1 MKKHFNILAA
11 LLTILGATVSCT
23 KDAFLIDDPYVT
35 ESGELILQVGDFYM
49 VNCSVSPE
57 NAKWTSSNPEV
68 ATVEEGVIYAIST
81 GLAKI
86 TVRPK
91 HGKKTSFN
99 VNVQPVPVKDFQME
113 ANLSLYSG
121 ASEYL
126 ELTNIVPQ
134 NAVASTIEWSS
145 SDKSVFIVETEGSN
159 VKINALSKGTATLTG
174 KAGSVTRSCT
184 VTVKG
189 PDKVTLPL
197 AVDAY
202 VGSDVEVTAVQ
213 EPEVYKD
220 HQWTIQQSSEL
231 CKVRSEGAKAILTGV
246 APGKCTLELSLDGGA
261 IKKSCEVTVKMGDLV
276 LDKSEHTFLAGD
288 RLRLTAT
295 QFPQKYNDYEWVSD
309 DADVASVSEDGNSA
323 LVTAGK
329 YSGETVIRCYV
340 NGRAISASCRVR
352 TIGVDY
358 LGDIHFAL
366 VVSPIGK
373 PRFLSSLVY
382 VSPSRKDDT
391 ELCALT
397 MYGEKLPECFRG
409 RVHWSMGTPSED
421 GFRTVIS
428 NTSGSYEELDLTFT
442 TPIGNR
448 TITYVRGYNRLEV
461 RPFQYVEFDDRT
473 AGERGNPWYK
483 GPNHEPGHFQYIFW
497 TSSWWTTKEL
507 PSVAGELFPSTWRTW
522 SGSVAP
528 GDDLLFTGVDD
539 YGDSYRVG
547 ASISADGLS
556 SVTRETEVVIS
567 YGKRRTVRT
576 EKYGHVSEDITSAK
590 IINGTLT
597 SNGQSFYVY
606 CPVKP
611 QQ

>member
-1 MKKHFNILAA
+1 MKNFFLSIVTLLAA
-11 LLTILGATVSCT
+11 VWAVSCS
-23 KDAFLIDDPYVT
+23 DVFSIDDPTISETGVIQMKV
-35 ESGELILQVGDFYM
+35 GEYYI
-49 VNCSVSPE
+49 VNCTDPV
-57 NAKWTSSNPEV
+57 NARWTSSNPGV
-68 ATVEEGVIYAIST
+68 ADVDEGVIIAYSPGT
-81 GLAKI
+81 AKI
-86 TVRPK
+86 TVNPK
-91 HGKKTSFN
+91 MGKRMSFQ
-99 VNVQPVPVKDFQME
+99 VNVEAVPVTKFNIVE
-113 ANLSLYSG
+113 AFSLYVG
-121 ASEYL
+121 GSEYL
-126 ELTNIVPQ
+126 EITEVVPS
-134 NAVASTIEWSS
+134 NATVSSLEWES
-145 SDKSVFIVETEGSN
+145 SN
-159 VKINALSKGTATLTG
+159 VAVMTVEKDENGVKISGLSEGTAKLTG
-174 KAGSVTRSCT
+174 RSKSCSKTSV

-189 PDKVTLPL
+189 PEKVSLP
-197 AVDAY
+197 ASVDAY
-202 VGSDVEVTAVQ
+202 VDSDIEVTAVQ

-220 HQWTIQQSSEL
+220 YNWSIRQDGNV

-246 APGKCTLELSLDGGA
+246 APGKCTLELSLAGGS

-295 QFPQKYNDYEWVSD
+295 QVPQKYNDYEWVSD

-340 NGRAISASCRVR
+340 NGRAISASCRVK

-358 LGDIHFAL
+358 LDDIHLAL

-382 VSPSRKDDT
+382 VSPDRKDDT

-397 MYGEKLPECFRG
+397 MYGEKLPECFKG

-448 TITYVRGYNRLEV
+448 TITYVKGYNRLEV
-461 RPFQYVEFDDRT
+461 RPFQYVEFDRLT

-483 GPNHEPGHFQYIFW
+483 GPNYREGYFQYIFW
-497 TSSWWTTKEL
+497 TSSWWTTEGL
-507 PSVAGELFPSTWRTW
+507 PGVAGELFPSTWRTW
-522 SGSVAP
+522 SGSVKP

-547 ASISADGLS
+547 ASISADGMS
-556 SVTRETEVVIS
+556 SVSRETEVVIS
-567 YGKRRTVRT
+567 NGKRRTMRT

-611 QQ
+611 